1 MILLKK
7 ATIDQIE
14 ELYQLTVDVTK
25 GQSWFN
31 WSINDFRKHFYSH
44 RISMSQP
51 REINTWVIYEDT
63 SDIIVG
69 LTILA
74 KVKRV
79 ITIELVITIADRS
92 VWESLD
98 QKYDKHSAI
107 TAIYDTFDKLKT
119 SGDLG
124 RCYCSTEQSIK
135 AAYSVGYREN
145 GIIENYYA
153 DGSSVT
159 IMERIL
165 I

>member
-14 ELYQLTVDVTK
+14 ELYQLTVDATQ
-25 GQSWFN
+25 GHSWFN
-31 WSINDFRKHFYSH
+31 WSFNDFKKHFYSH

-63 SDIIVG
+63 SDIMVG
-69 LTILA
+69 LGILS

-79 ITIELVITIADRS
+79 ITIELVIAVTDQS

-98 QKYDKHSAI
+98 QKYEKHALI
-107 TAIYDTFDKLKT
+107 VAIYDKFDELKT

-124 RCYCSTEQSIK
+124 RCYCSNDQAVN
-135 AAYSVGYREN
+135 AAYRVGYREN